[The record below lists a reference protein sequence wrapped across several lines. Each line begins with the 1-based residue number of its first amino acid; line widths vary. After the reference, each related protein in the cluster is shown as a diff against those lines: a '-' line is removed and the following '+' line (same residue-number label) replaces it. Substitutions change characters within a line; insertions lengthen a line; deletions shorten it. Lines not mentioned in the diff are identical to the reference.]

1 MNSTFTKVF
10 YLKKSVKKRNFVR
23 VITNIILLTM
33 KITKLFKAFFE
44 SEKLGGLVLIICTLL
59 SLLLANSAFGES
71 YHHFWLT
78 EFAGQS
84 IEYWINDGL
93 MTIFFLLIGLEL
105 EREIYQGELS
115 NIKDA
120 LLPIF
125 AAIGGMFIPAALF
138 MFFNFGTETQSGAG
152 IPMATDIAFALG
164 ILSLLGNRVP
174 LSLKIFL
181 TALAVIDD
189 LGAILI
195 IAIFYTKT
203 LLWTN
208 LFIALGMFVFLYVLG
223 KYFKVKNLIPYLIG
237 GVIMWYFM
245 LNSGVHATI
254 TGVLLAFAIPFGNGG
269 EKSTSYILQHFLHKP
284 VAFIILPVF
293 ALANTAIVMSGN
305 VSEILTE
312 NYSLGIALG
321 LIIGKPL
328 GIFLI
333 TFIAVKVGLC
343 KLPSDLNWKS
353 VLGVGFLGGIG
364 FTMSIFIT
372 LLAFDNVTVINNAKF
387 IILLSSLVAGVLGFV
402 FLKATLK
409 DSHTEVEA

>member
-1 MNSTFTKVF
+1 
-10 YLKKSVKKRNFVR
+10 
-23 VITNIILLTM
+23 M
-33 KITKLFKAFFE
+33 KITKLFKDFFE
-44 SEKLGGLVLIICTLL
+44 SEKLGGLVLIVCTIV
-59 SLLLANSAFGES
+59 SLLLANSSFGES

-78 EFAGQS
+78 EFAGHS
-84 IEYWINDGL
+84 LEHWINDGL

-125 AAIGGMFIPAALF
+125 AAIGGMFIPAAIFL
-138 MFFNFGTETQSGAG
+138 FFNFGTETQSGAG

-174 LSLKIFL
+174 ISLKIFL

-203 LLWTN
+203 LLWSN
-208 LFIALGMFVFLYVLG
+208 LLIALGVFIFLYVLG

-269 EKSTSYILQHFLHKP
+269 KKSTSYILQHFLHKP

-293 ALANTAIVMSGN
+293 ALANTAIIMSGN
-305 VSEILTE
+305 ISEILTE

-333 TFIAVKVGLC
+333 TFIAVKIGLC

-372 LLAFDNVTVINNAKF
+372 LLAFKNETVINNAKF

-402 FLKATLK
+402 FLKVTLK
-409 DSHTEVEA
+409 ESHTEVEA

>member
-1 MNSTFTKVF
+1 M
-10 YLKKSVKKRNFVR
+10 
-23 VITNIILLTM
+23 I
-33 KITKLFKAFFE
+33 ITKLFKAFFE

-59 SLLLANSAFGES
+59 SLLLANSAFGAS

-78 EFAGQS
+78 EFAGQPL
-84 IEYWINDGL
+84 EYWINDGL

-125 AAIGGMFIPAALF
+125 AAIGGMFIPAVIFL
-138 MFFNFGTETQSGAG
+138 FFNFGSETQSGAG

-164 ILSLLGNRVP
+164 ILSLLGNKVP
-174 LSLKIFL
+174 VSLKIFL

-189 LGAILI
+189 LGAILV

-284 VAFIILPVF
+284 VAFIILPIF

-305 VSEILTE
+305 ISEILTE
-312 NYSLGIALG
+312 NYSLGIAFG

-328 GIFLI
+328 GIFFI
-333 TFIAVKVGLC
+333 TFITVKMGLC
-343 KLPSDLNWKS
+343 KLPSDINWKS

-372 LLAFDNVTVINNAKF
+372 LLAFDNETVINNAKL